1 LFANDDFL
9 LDFPTGDCQ
18 GEPQKGAKNSSGAKN
33 GSRIAELY
41 HILRS
46 MYAAETEAESSS
58 VKVKN
63 EVESQSE

>member
-1 LFANDDFL
+1 MFANDDFL

-18 GEPQKGAKNSSGAKN
+18 GEAQKRAKNSSGAKN
-33 GSRIAELY
+33 GNSFAELY

-58 VKVKN
+58 MKVKN